1 MVLFVS
7 FFKKINELH
16 IYFRHPVQP
25 SDIYGGTKISSLA
38 EQRFVTDLVH
48 PSVPHLR
55 QERTREGHARREDG
69 RFPKGG
75 SCTAL
80 HVVMKIKLHNGY
92 FVLGDVSVAPS
103 VEHVQRSFMIPP
115 KPTAPWKRKYV

>member
-48 PSVPHLR
+48 P
-55 QERTREGHARREDG
+55 
-69 RFPKGG
+69 
-75 SCTAL
+75 
-80 HVVMKIKLHNGY
+80 
-92 FVLGDVSVAPS
+92 
-103 VEHVQRSFMIPP
+103 
-115 KPTAPWKRKYV
+115 